1 MPAVPPANEDS
12 VADLEGKEPTLSEE
26 KATNGVAVS
35 GEPSEVVKPDV
46 NSVDPTPGFVQE
58 TKAPEDT
65 AGLAGETGEK
75 RKREEETSADIAVQ
89 PRQLKRYIYSGI
101 LLTSPAPAVNEAPVE
116 PVAAQ
121 EEKSEQPNDPVPAA
135 PADVDQPEPKRAK
148 LDNDSSVLPLNDAE
162 ANGGAA
168 PTNADDIPVLPA
180 SNDVAKSVPTL
191 KVKGASLSSSSSKS
205 PSSDDSPHS
214 NSTHAGAYPAEGN
227 VHRGDEIENGHVAPE
242 KSASKPKSLNIKG
255 SSAKSPSLVQSDTK
269 PLSIK
274 GKAVESGAEEDR
286 MVVDEKPA
294 TGDHENAPH
303 ADESDVDARPPPSA
317 SICVSNLVRPFTL
330 PALREKLASFGEVTD
345 FWINSIKSHCFVTV
359 SQTVIYSVMLG

>member
-89 PRQLKRYIYSGI
+89 PL
-101 LLTSPAPAVNEAPVE
+101 NEAPVE

-180 SNDVAKSVPTL
+180 SNDVA
-191 KVKGASLSSSSSKS
+191 
-205 PSSDDSPHS
+205 
-214 NSTHAGAYPAEGN
+214 N
-227 VHRGDEIENGHVAPE
+227 
-242 KSASKPKSLNIKG
+242 
-255 SSAKSPSLVQSDTK
+255 
-269 PLSIK
+269 
-274 GKAVESGAEEDR
+274 
-286 MVVDEKPA
+286 
-294 TGDHENAPH
+294 
-303 ADESDVDARPPPSA
+303 
-317 SICVSNLVRPFTL
+317 
-330 PALREKLASFGEVTD
+330 
-345 FWINSIKSHCFVTV
+345 
-359 SQTVIYSVMLG
+359 